1 VRNALSRRTDLEQ
14 SRKSIEADDI
24 NVRFYRN
31 QMLPDISA
39 KLNYGLQG
47 LGGTQLQRGVGPF
60 GPGTGDVLGS
70 TQRGFGTVLGDL
82 FQNQYPS
89 WTAGLNISYPIGTSS
104 AEANLARVQLERS
117 QSTTRLRQ
125 QELQIATQV
134 RAAARNVQTNQQR
147 VESSRSARQ
156 LAERQLEAEQ
166 RKFEAGTSTSF
177 LVFQAQRDLSLARNV
192 ELQNILN
199 FHRSVIDLETVQE
212 APLQGAAQGT
222 AATR

>member
-1 VRNALSRRTDLEQ
+1 MKCRINMMPAEKRAQYQRNRFRAVESVVVTRVSVRKIDAALP
-14 SRKSIEADDI
+14 A
-24 NVRFYRN
+24 
-31 QMLPDISA
+31 
-39 KLNYGLQG
+39 
-47 LGGTQLQRGVGPF
+47 
-60 GPGTGDVLGS
+60 GS
-70 TQRGFGTVLGDL
+70 
-82 FQNQYPS
+82 
-89 WTAGLNISYPIGTSS
+89 
-104 AEANLARVQLERS
+104 
-117 QSTTRLRQ
+117 
-125 QELQIATQV
+125 
-134 RAAARNVQTNQQR
+134 ARNVQTNQQR